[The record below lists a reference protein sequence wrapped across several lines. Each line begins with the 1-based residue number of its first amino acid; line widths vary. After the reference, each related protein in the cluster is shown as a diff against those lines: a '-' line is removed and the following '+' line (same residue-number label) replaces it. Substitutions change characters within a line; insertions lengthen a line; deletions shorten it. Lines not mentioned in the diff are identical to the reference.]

1 MLNVDRQI
9 IAYLRRNPGANTGQ
23 TSTALLR
30 DYTGTYIRD
39 RIRQLI
45 ARGMIR
51 AEVNESNR
59 YRLFVAG
66 EDPAAGAI
74 KA

>member
-1 MLNVDRQI
+1 MLDVDRQI
-9 IAYLRRNPGANTGQ
+9 IAFLRRTPGANTGQ

-45 ARGMIR
+45 ARGAIR
-51 AEVNESNR
+51 AEVSESHR

-66 EDPAAGAI
+66 DDGTPEAI
-74 KA
+74 EA